1 MTYHPSSTVERITI
15 PGPLIDFGEWGIV
28 LTGSKL
34 VHEGTAA
41 EQVRWSTAW
50 AASSA
55 PTAASDDIVPLGY
68 FDDHELTLCLGDDLP
83 ATLMARRVAEV
94 DGFSACHPG
103 SLNNRPLG
111 EQPPAVQ
118 EAYRRA
124 IALGY
129 GSEFVAV

>member
-1 MTYHPSSTVERITI
+1 MTEHKSSAIHRVTV
-15 PGPLIDFGEWGIV
+15 PAPLIEFGEWGIV
-28 LTGSKL
+28 LTASTL
-34 VHEGTAA
+34 VDVGTPA
-41 EQVRWSTAW
+41 EQIRWSTAW
-50 AASSA
+50 AISLA
-55 PTAASDDIVPLGY
+55 PTAPSDEIVPLGY

-94 DGFSACHPG
+94 DGYSAYHPG
-103 SLNNRPLG
+103 SVNDRPLG

-129 GSEFVAV
+129 GGAFVTA